1 MRVSLIVSMAGLLL
15 VSALAVPA
23 ASAQTPQR
31 PGVTVPTVPARPAD
45 VASIDA
51 IIGAFYDVISG
62 PAGQPRQW
70 SRDRS
75 LYIPGVRFVSTG
87 YDPHDRR
94 TVAVMDHQQ
103 FVDATD
109 SGFVA
114 RGFYETEIHR
124 VTHRVN
130 DIVHVFSTYE
140 MRTTP
145 DGAVFGRGVNSIELY
160 WDGSRWWIAGAVWID
175 EAPGHPLPGEVLPH

>member
-1 MRVSLIVSMAGLLL
+1 MRASVIALTAGLLG
-15 VSALAVPA
+15 APTLAAQAPVRPSVPVA
-23 ASAQTPQR
+23 
-31 PGVTVPTVPARPAD
+31 TVPARPED
-45 VASIDA
+45 VATIDA
-51 IIGAFYDVISG
+51 IIAAFYDVISG

-87 YDPHDRR
+87 YDPQDRR
-94 TVAVMDHQQ
+94 TVSVMDHQQ

-109 SGFVA
+109 SGFVT

-130 DIVHVFSTYE
+130 DIAHVFSTYE

-145 DGAVFGRGVNSIELY
+145 DGPVFGRGVNSIELY
-160 WDGSRWWIAGAVWID
+160 WDGARWWIAAAVWID
-175 EAPGHPLPGEVLPH
+175 EAPSHPLPAELLPR

>member
-1 MRVSLIVSMAGLLL
+1 MRSCAVALAIGF
-15 VSALAVPA
+15 LAVPVCA
-23 ASAQTPQR
+23 ASAQAP
-31 PGVTVPTVPARPAD
+31 PGARVVVPAVPARPED

-51 IIGAFYDVISG
+51 IIAAFYDVISG

-87 YDPHDRR
+87 YDPQDRR
-94 TVAVMDHQQ
+94 TVSVMDHQQ

-124 VTHRVN
+124 ATHRVN
-130 DIVHVFSTYE
+130 DIARVLHLR
-140 MRTTP
+140 MHRARRP
-145 DGAVFGRGVNSIELY
+145 GLRGGVNSLELY
-160 WDGSRWWIAGAVWID
+160 WDGTRWWIAGAVWID
-175 EAPGHPLPGEVLPH
+175 EAPGHPLPADVLPR

>member
-1 MRVSLIVSMAGLLL
+1 MRAFLL
-15 VSALAVPA
+15 VLAAGPLGAPILAAQAPVRSPVPVA
-23 ASAQTPQR
+23 
-31 PGVTVPTVPARPAD
+31 TVPARPED

-51 IIGAFYDVISG
+51 IIAAFYDVISG

-87 YDPHDRR
+87 YDPQDHR
-94 TVAVMDHQQ
+94 TVSVMDHQQ

-114 RGFYETEIHR
+114 RGFYETEVHR

-175 EAPGHPLPGEVLPH
+175 EAPGHLLPAELLPR

>member
-1 MRVSLIVSMAGLLL
+1 MRSYAIAVAIGF
-15 VSALAVPA
+15 LAVPA
-23 ASAQTPQR
+23 FAASAQAPAGAR
-31 PGVTVPTVPARPAD
+31 VAVPTAPARPED

-51 IIGAFYDVISG
+51 IITAFYDVISG

-87 YDPHDRR
+87 YDRQDRR
-94 TVAVMDHQQ
+94 TVSVMDHQQ

-140 MRTTP
+140 MRAAP
-145 DGAVFGRGVNSIELY
+145 EGPAFGRGVNSIELY

-175 EAPGHPLPGEVLPH
+175 EAPGHPIPADLLPR

>member
-1 MRVSLIVSMAGLLL
+1 MRSFPV
-15 VSALAVPA
+15 ALAVGLLVVPA
-23 ASAQTPQR
+23 LAAPAQAPARAS
-31 PGVTVPTVPARPAD
+31 VVVPTVPARAED

-51 IIGAFYDVISG
+51 IIAAFYDVISG
-62 PAGQPRQW
+62 PAGTPRQW
-70 SRDRS
+70 GRDRS

-87 YDPHDRR
+87 YDRQDRR
-94 TVAVMDHQQ
+94 TVEVMDHQQ

-114 RGFYETEIHR
+114 RGFYETEVHR

-130 DIVHVFSTYE
+130 DIAHVFSTYE
-140 MRTTP
+140 MRATP
-145 DGAVFGRGVNSIELY
+145 DGPVFGRGVNSIELF

-175 EAPGHPLPGEVLPH
+175 EAPGHPLPADLLPR